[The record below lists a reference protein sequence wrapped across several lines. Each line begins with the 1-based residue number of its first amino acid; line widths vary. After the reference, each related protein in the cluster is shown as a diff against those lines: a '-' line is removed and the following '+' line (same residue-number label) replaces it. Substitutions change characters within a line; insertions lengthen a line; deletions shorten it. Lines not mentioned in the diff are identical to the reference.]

1 MDKMEILKLA
11 LAHAPDPK
19 SAMELAREMEAFL
32 KGPDPAPRW
41 VVETVKGMA
50 HPQPEVSV
58 KLKKKRRSWD
68 EYELRSLEGF
78 MAHNYEIDYM
88 ANIMGRS
95 RDSIKSAIMRLK
107 SGEYKIPPTISEQI
121 NAGRFLGHTS

>member
-11 LAHAPDPK
+11 LTHAPDPK

-32 KGPDPAPRW
+32 KGPAPAPRW

-50 HPQPEVSV
+50 DPQPEVSV
-58 KLKKKRRSWD
+58 KPKKKRRSWG
-68 EYELRSLEGF
+68 EYELRCLEGF
-78 MAHNYEIDYM
+78 MAHNYEIEHM

-95 RDSIKSAIMRLK
+95 RNSIKSAIMRLK
-107 SGEYKIPPTISEQI
+107 SGEYKIPPLMSDLI
-121 NAGRFLGHTS
+121 NAGTFPGHTS